1 MDIWIYP
8 LHPLYLPF
16 AMVGSHRLVVL
27 YGLGGLS
34 DVGRHAILAALERDD
49 VEHVTILT
57 RHPQLIEPDAQW
69 NCACSSPEQ
78 PHMVSDAD
86 QSRMTIVPVQSWKDD
101 NIVSHFQRATA
112 VITALGNR
120 QPFFGHNDAA
130 EGNDAVL
137 HAILQHQKMATNME
151 LKRVVICSSVGIEE
165 DWPPLEF
172 FAMGKIALSAMFM
185 TCSKRNFQDLT
196 NMERLYKATDES
208 NIDYLI
214 VRPVGLGED
223 IKPVNKWAIQKEKHV
238 DKLHFD
244 MAKLDCARYMVEE
257 AIHPTRHRDAVVI
270 GAVLDD
276 A

>member
-1 MDIWIYP
+1 
-8 LHPLYLPF
+8 
-16 AMVGSHRLVVL
+16 MVGSHRLVVL
-27 YGLGGLS
+27 YGVGGLS

-69 NCACSSPEQ
+69 NSPVQ
-78 PHMVSDAD
+78 RHVFSDAD

-223 IKPVNKWAIQKEKHV
+223 IKPVNKWAIQQEKHK